1 MTPLGSIG
9 YEVVDLMPKALDE
22 GILYVSIEYAVAVH
36 LCCCGCGNRVVTP
49 LNPAQWNVTFDGE
62 TVSLSP
68 SVGSHDLACASH
80 YWIRRGRV
88 RWARQWDEEEV
99 SAGRRADRLA
109 LDRHYDESVAEDDES
124 DEVVAPA
131 PPGTKRRRHFLRWLG
146 PT

>member
-1 MTPLGSIG
+1 MTRLESIG
-9 YEVVDLMPKALDE
+9 YEVVDLMPKALDQ

-88 RWARQWDEEEV
+88 RWACQWDKDEV
-99 SAGRRADRLA
+99 AAGRRADRLA
-109 LDRHYDESVAEDDES
+109 LDRHYDESVAEKDDDS
-124 DEVVAPA
+124 DEVVALA
-131 PPGTKRRRHFLRWLG
+131 PLTKRRGRFLGWL
-146 PT
+146 